1 MNEETMITETTPE
14 SAPTAFHRRR
24 FLATAGAVSAAAFLA
39 ACGSSGS
46 NSKKKTT
53 TTKAAGAG
61 GDTTTTGGDTTGG
74 SGDTTTSAAGGTGG
88 VETDLKIGAFAAS
101 LEVLA
106 VSAYTTGLKDA
117 TAGKLGKV
125 PPAVGEFA
133 TTAMKQHQAQLDA
146 WNAVLDGAGKPKVTD
161 PPKELADQ
169 VKMMYD
175 KVTDIAGLAKLALLL
190 EEIASA
196 TYLKAIPAL
205 ATEAPIRLASSIQI
219 IDMQHQAILNFA
231 LGNYPVPDTFAK
243 TDKAVS
249 PP

>member
-1 MNEETMITETTPE
+1 MTTETTPE

-46 NSKKKTT
+46 DSKKNTT
-53 TTKAAGAG
+53 TTAK
-61 GDTTTTGGDTTGG
+61 TGG
-74 SGDTTTSAAGGTGG
+74 SGDTTTTAGGGDTTTTAGAKRG

-106 VSAYTTGLKDA
+106 VNTYKAGLDAA
-117 TAGKLGKV
+117 TAGKLGTV
-125 PPAVGEFA
+125 PPAVGEYA
-133 TTAMKQHQAQLDA
+133 TTAMKQHQAQLDK
-146 WNAVLDGAGKPKVTD
+146 WNEVLDGAGKPKVTD
-161 PPKELADQ
+161 PPKELETEVNNMFA
-169 VKMMYD
+169 
-175 KVTDIAGLAKLALLL
+175 KVTDIPGLAKLALML

-243 TDKAVS
+243 TDKALS
-249 PP
+249 PS